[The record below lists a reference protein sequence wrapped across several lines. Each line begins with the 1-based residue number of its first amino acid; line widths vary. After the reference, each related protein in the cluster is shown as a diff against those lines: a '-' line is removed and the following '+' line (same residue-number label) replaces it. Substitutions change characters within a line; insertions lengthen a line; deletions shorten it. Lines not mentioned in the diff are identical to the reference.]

1 MQNSA
6 GLPLSVAVM
15 TPMWQDEEFIA
26 VMSIIELVMQ
36 FDAKPEVF
44 KLKTK
49 EITLKLIRLHSCFFF
64 IALIQFY
71 RILLKI

>member
-49 EITLKLIRLHSCFFF
+49 KSPLN
-64 IALIQFY
+64 
-71 RILLKI
+71 